1 MNGFTFSPALG
12 WVAGGLLAA
21 GLAVLAILEIALF
34 VRRRA
39 SSDETVW
46 ACIRRTLMLLIVAV
60 MVLTP
65 SVVSSTTSQAINA
78 TDVIVAVDTTGSM
91 AVADAT
97 YGSEKTITRIDAARQ
112 AVHDVT
118 AAYPDASFAAL
129 RFGASGT
136 LDVPL
141 TPDAPAIDNWANTLA
156 VEATSVSAGSSLDA
170 PIDQLLLTVK
180 SIREAHPDDAIVLY
194 LITDG
199 EQTSNVTRRTFSSLR
214 QYLNDG
220 FTVGVGST
228 EGGKIPVIADGVSA
242 GDSNTTDHWVV
253 DPDTGEP
260 GISKMDEKNLK
271 DIADEISG
279 TYVAVNASQTLA
291 DSVSAKSSK
300 QWRMTTTVRER
311 TRTTP
316 VVWPLAIALAILLAM
331 EVGASD
337 RNLKETAVRNS
348 NEIHENDGSANTRMR
363 AKCPLWARI
372 VLACGAVL
380 LLLVAGVAAVNL
392 SASITFNQAT
402 ASLNANIK
410 AAQDESTDITTLK
423 AQQQQTDAQFN
434 EAGRMR
440 TLLLPQ
446 VKDAIDTNAS
456 ISSELTK
463 ITLKQAEA
471 QNSGSDS
478 GQAQSAQQSENS
490 SSNAKKGGALT
501 DEQKKQVEELMKA
514 NQQSTDTQSNTTQS
528 EQKATQNKG
537 TGATKPW

>member
-21 GLAVLAILEIALF
+21 GLAVLAILEIVLF

-39 SSDETVW
+39 SSDETAW

-78 TDVIVAVDTTGSM
+78 TDVIVAVGYHRVDGDGRRHHTGPRRPLPASM
-91 AVADAT
+91 P
-97 YGSEKTITRIDAARQ
+97 ARQ

-242 GDSNTTDHWVV
+242 GDSNTTDHWMV

-300 QWRMTTTVRER
+300 QWRMTTTVKER

-331 EVGASD
+331 EVGAWIATS
-337 RNLKETAVRNS
+337 RR
-348 NEIHENDGSANTRMR
+348 
-363 AKCPLWARI
+363 
-372 VLACGAVL
+372 L
-380 LLLVAGVAAVNL
+380 L
-392 SASITFNQAT
+392 
-402 ASLNANIK
+402 
-410 AAQDESTDITTLK
+410 
-423 AQQQQTDAQFN
+423 
-434 EAGRMR
+434 
-440 TLLLPQ
+440 
-446 VKDAIDTNAS
+446 
-456 ISSELTK
+456 
-463 ITLKQAEA
+463 
-471 QNSGSDS
+471 
-478 GQAQSAQQSENS
+478 
-490 SSNAKKGGALT
+490 
-501 DEQKKQVEELMKA
+501 
-514 NQQSTDTQSNTTQS
+514 
-528 EQKATQNKG
+528 
-537 TGATKPW
+537 

>member
-21 GLAVLAILEIALF
+21 GLAVLAILEIVLF

-39 SSDETVW
+39 SSDETAW

-170 PIDQLLLTVK
+170 PIDQLLLTAK

-300 QWRMTTTVRER
+300 QWRMTTTVKER
-311 TRTTP
+311 T
-316 VVWPLAIALAILLAM
+316 
-331 EVGASD
+331 
-337 RNLKETAVRNS
+337 
-348 NEIHENDGSANTRMR
+348 
-363 AKCPLWARI
+363 PLWARI

-423 AQQQQTDAQFN
+423 AQQQQTDAQFD

-501 DEQKKQVEELMKA
+501 DEQKKQVEELMKT